1 MPHKTLSRIF
11 AGLTLFLCAIV
22 LLISLAGI
30 VGTWVAGRAL
40 TDASLAL
47 LDGIDRTAETAHQ
60 AIVRVNTGLA
70 EVNGEVSSLEAVTTQ
85 LSQNVN
91 DQGLVLTLLPQGRE
105 DALSAKVQQF
115 VEEFNN
121 VREAVVG
128 AIDLYRALDALPFV
142 DLPKPDSERVQTVA
156 NLASEIA
163 ATVKDLNAR
172 ITEVRSN
179 AAGAIAKV
187 TDALGNAKDR
197 LAKIAT
203 ELNTLDAQLLA
214 VQARR
219 GPTQAD
225 DPGCDHRGDDR
236 AHALHG
242 LGGLYADRGYARRM
256 AQAAGAGRHVRRS
269 TAERR
274 GVRLIAVR

>member
-1 MPHKTLSRIF
+1 MPHKTRSRIF

-30 VGTWVAGRAL
+30 VGAWVAGRAL

-121 VREAVVG
+121 VREVIVG

-163 ATVKDLNAR
+163 STVKDLNAR

-187 TDALGNAKDR
+187 TDALGNTKDR

-214 VQARR
+214 VQARAAQLRQTIPVAITVAMIVLTLFMAWVAYTQIVVMR
-219 GPTQAD
+219 GAW
-225 DPGCDHRGDDR
+225 RKLR
-236 AHALHG
+236 APAVTSDVAL
-242 LGGLYADRGYARRM
+242 
-256 AQAAGAGRHVRRS
+256 S
-269 TAERR
+269 SAEVS
-274 GVRLIAVR
+274 G

>member
-1 MPHKTLSRIF
+1 MPHKTRSRIF

-47 LDGIDRTAETAHQ
+47 LDGIDRTAGTAHQ

-163 ATVKDLNAR
+163 STVKDLNAR

-214 VQARR
+214 VQARAAQLKQTIPVAITVAMIVFALFMAWVAYTQIVVMR
-219 GPTQAD
+219 GAW
-225 DPGCDHRGDDR
+225 RKLR
-236 AHALHG
+236 APAVTSGVALP
-242 LGGLYADRGYARRM
+242 
-256 AQAAGAGRHVRRS
+256 S
-269 TAERR
+269 AEVS
-274 GVRLIAVR
+274 G

>member
-1 MPHKTLSRIF
+1 M
-11 AGLTLFLCAIV
+11 
-22 LLISLAGI
+22 
-30 VGTWVAGRAL
+30 
-40 TDASLAL
+40 
-47 LDGIDRTAETAHQ
+47 
-60 AIVRVNTGLA
+60 NTGLA

-163 ATVKDLNAR
+163 STVKDLNAR

-214 VQARR
+214 VQARAAQLKQMIPVAITVAMIVLTLFMAWVAFTQIVVMR
-219 GPTQAD
+219 GAW
-225 DPGCDHRGDDR
+225 RKLR
-236 AHALHG
+236 APAVTSDVALP
-242 LGGLYADRGYARRM
+242 
-256 AQAAGAGRHVRRS
+256 S
-269 TAERR
+269 AEAS
-274 GVRLIAVR
+274 G

>member
-1 MPHKTLSRIF
+1 MPHKTRSRIF

-22 LLISLAGI
+22 LFISLAGI

-47 LDGIDRTAETAHQ
+47 LDGIDRTAGTAHQ

-214 VQARR
+214 VQARAAQLKQTIPVAITVAMIVFTLFMAWVAYTQIVVMR
-219 GPTQAD
+219 GAW
-225 DPGCDHRGDDR
+225 RKLR
-236 AHALHG
+236 APAVTSDVALP
-242 LGGLYADRGYARRM
+242 
-256 AQAAGAGRHVRRS
+256 S
-269 TAERR
+269 AEVS
-274 GVRLIAVR
+274 G

>member
-1 MPHKTLSRIF
+1 MPNKTLSRFF
-11 AGLTLFLCAIV
+11 AGLTLFFCAIV

-40 TDASLAL
+40 TDASLTL
-47 LDGIDRTAETAHQ
+47 LDGVDRTAEKAHQ
-60 AIVRVNTGLA
+60 AIGRVNAGLTQ
-70 EVNGEVSSLEAVTTQ
+70 VNDEVSSLEAATTQ
-85 LSQNVN
+85 LSQNVS

-121 VREAVVG
+121 VRAVVAG
-128 AIDLYRALDALPFV
+128 ALHLYQAVDALPFV
-142 DLPKPDSERVQTVA
+142 NLPKPDGERVQTIA

-187 TDALGNAKDR
+187 SDALGNAKDR

-214 VQARR
+214 VQARAVQLKQTIPVAITVAMIVLTLFMAWVAYTQIVVMR
-219 GPTQAD
+219 GAWRKLRA
-225 DPGCDHRGDDR
+225 PGVSSDV
-236 AHALHG
+236 ALP
-242 LGGLYADRGYARRM
+242 
-256 AQAAGAGRHVRRS
+256 S
-269 TAERR
+269 AEVS
-274 GVRLIAVR
+274 G

>member
-1 MPHKTLSRIF
+1 MPNKTLSRIF
-11 AGLTLFLCAIV
+11 AGLSLFLCAIV

-40 TDASLAL
+40 TDASLVL
-47 LDGIDRTAETAHQ
+47 LDGIDRSAETAHQ
-60 AIVRVNTGLA
+60 AIGRVNTGLA
-70 EVNGEVSSLEAVTTQ
+70 EVTGEVSSLEAATTQ

-91 DQGLVLTLLPQGRE
+91 DKGLVLTLLPQGRE

-121 VREAVVG
+121 VREVVVG
-128 AIDLYRALDALPFV
+128 AIDLYRAVDALPFV
-142 DLPKPDSERVQTVA
+142 NLPKPESERMQTVA

-163 ATVKDLNAR
+163 STVKDLNAR
-172 ITEVRSN
+172 IVEVRSN

-214 VQARR
+214 VQARAAQLKQTIPVAITVTMIVLTLFMAWVAYTQIVVMR
-219 GPTQAD
+219 GAWRKLRA
-225 DPGCDHRGDDR
+225 PGVSPDGT
-236 AHALHG
+236 LP
-242 LGGLYADRGYARRM
+242 
-256 AQAAGAGRHVRRS
+256 S
-269 TAERR
+269 AEAS
-274 GVRLIAVR
+274 G

>member
-1 MPHKTLSRIF
+1 MPNKTLSRIF
-11 AGLTLFLCAIV
+11 AGLSLFLCAIV

-40 TDASLAL
+40 TDASLVL
-47 LDGIDRTAETAHQ
+47 LDGIDRSAETAHQ
-60 AIVRVNTGLA
+60 AIGRVNTGLA
-70 EVNGEVSSLEAVTTQ
+70 EVTGEVSSLEAATTQ

-91 DQGLVLTLLPQGRE
+91 DKGLVLTLLPQGRE

-121 VREAVVG
+121 VREVVVG
-128 AIDLYRALDALPFV
+128 AIDLYRAVDALPFV
-142 DLPKPDSERVQTVA
+142 NLPKPESERMQTVA

-163 ATVKDLNAR
+163 STVKDLNAR

-214 VQARR
+214 VQARAAQLKQTIPVAITVAMIVLTLFMAWVAYTQIVVMR
-219 GPTQAD
+219 GAWRKLRA
-225 DPGCDHRGDDR
+225 PGVSSDGT
-236 AHALHG
+236 LP
-242 LGGLYADRGYARRM
+242 
-256 AQAAGAGRHVRRS
+256 S
-269 TAERR
+269 AEVS
-274 GVRLIAVR
+274 G

>member
-47 LDGIDRTAETAHQ
+47 LDGIDRTAGTAHQ

-163 ATVKDLNAR
+163 STVKDLNAR

-214 VQARR
+214 VQARAAQLKQTIPVAITVAMIVLTLFMAWVAYTQIVVMR
-219 GPTQAD
+219 GAW
-225 DPGCDHRGDDR
+225 RKLR
-236 AHALHG
+236 APAVTSDVALP
-242 LGGLYADRGYARRM
+242 
-256 AQAAGAGRHVRRS
+256 S
-269 TAERR
+269 AEVS
-274 GVRLIAVR
+274 G